1 MGSGALSG
9 TAFVTGG
16 TGFVG
21 LNLIEQLT
29 RLGWHTTAL
38 HRTSSDLRQI
48 ARFPVRLVE
57 GDLLDPQSLAKVVP
71 QAVDV
76 VFHVAAD
83 TSTWSRHNDRQHRI
97 NVEGTRNVVEA
108 ALAAKAGRFVHT
120 STWNVYGLEQG
131 DISEALPQRGK
142 DSWISYNRTKF
153 LAEEEVR
160 QGISR
165 GLGGVIV
172 NPAHIIGRY
181 DRNGWARLII
191 AAHERWLPGVPPGSG
206 TFCHAEAVAQA
217 HIAAA
222 ERGRTG
228 ANYLLNG
235 CDATFVEVFRVIAD
249 VSGRHIGLRPLP
261 GIVLR
266 LAARADLARAAL
278 TGREPE
284 ITPEGAAIALAR
296 ARVTSRRAE
305 HELGYR
311 PAPLRAMIED
321 AYHWLIAEG
330 LILSRS

>member
-1 MGSGALSG
+1 LPGS
-9 TAFVTGG
+9 AFVTGG

-29 RLGWHTTAL
+29 RLGWHVIAM
-38 HRTSSDLRQI
+38 HRASSDLRQV

-57 GDLLDPQSLAKVVP
+57 GDLLDLQSLAGAFP

-76 VFHVAAD
+76 VFHLAAD
-83 TSTWSRHNDRQHRI
+83 TSMWSRHNDRQHRI

-108 ALAAKAGRFVHT
+108 ALAARAGRLVHT
-120 STWNVYGLEQG
+120 STWTVYGLEQG
-131 DISEALPQRGK
+131 EISEALPQQGK
-142 DSWISYNRTKF
+142 DSWISYNRSKF
-153 LAEEEVR
+153 LGEEEVR
-160 QGISR
+160 RGIGR
-165 GLGGVIV
+165 GLDVVIV

-181 DRNGWARLII
+181 DRSGWARLII

-206 TFCHAEAVAQA
+206 TFCHAEAVVQA

-228 ANYLLNG
+228 ANYLLSG
-235 CDATFVEVFRVIAD
+235 CDATFVEVFRVIAE
-249 VSGRHIGLRPLP
+249 VSGRRVGLRPLP
-261 GIVLR
+261 GIVFR
-266 LAARADLARAAL
+266 LAARADVSRAAL

-284 ITPEGAAIALAR
+284 MTPEGVAIALAR

-311 PAPLRAMIED
+311 PVPLRTMIED
-321 AYHWLIAEG
+321 AYHWLVAEG
-330 LILSRS
+330 ILPSAR